1 MDAEEKGL
9 ADGMYEDF
17 AEIYDI
23 FMAEA
28 PYDEWCRLIDGW
40 IKEYG
45 ISVKHGAE
53 TEANLV
59 LDLGCGTGTLTGMLE
74 DMGYDCIGIDSS
86 AEMLTV
92 AMSKKALAESRIL
105 YLCQRMQDL
114 ELYSTV
120 GTVISICDS
129 LNYLL
134 SEQEVAYVFRL
145 INNYLYAGGIF
156 IFDFNTVYKYKEVIG
171 DTTIAENREECSF
184 IWDNYYDEDR
194 KVNEYELTFF
204 VKEPD
209 GRYRCFQ
216 ENHYQRGY
224 TLEQM
229 KGLLWQAGMEFITAF
244 DSITG
249 EAAGEESE
257 RIFVIAKEGGKA
269 PVT

>member
-1 MDAEEKGL
+1 M
-9 ADGMYEDF
+9 ADGMYEEF

-23 FMAEA
+23 VMAEV
-28 PYDEWCRLIDGW
+28 PYEEWSQMIDGW
-40 IKEYG
+40 IKEHG

-92 AMSKKALAESRIL
+92 AMSKKAVSESRIL
-105 YLCQRMQDL
+105 YLCQRMQEM

-120 GTVISICDS
+120 GTVICICDS

-134 SEQEVAYVFRL
+134 TEQEVAYVFRL
-145 INNYLYAGGIF
+145 INNYLYAGGLF
-156 IFDFNTVYKYKEVIG
+156 IFDFNTVYKYKEIIG

-184 IWDNYYDEDR
+184 IWDNFYDEDR

-204 VKEPD
+204 VKEDD

-216 ENHYQRGY
+216 ETHYQRGY

-229 KGLLWQAGMEFITAF
+229 KGLLWQAGMEFIAAY
-244 DSITG
+244 DSSTG
-249 EAAGEESE
+249 GEAGEESE
-257 RIFVIAKEGGKA
+257 RIFVIAREGVKVA
-269 PVT
+269 LE